1 MSILIELPPTAAFQL
16 QIMRDLGALVVD
28 QGTLLDRIDY
38 NIQESA
44 VKIEEG
50 TKQIVQAE
58 KTQKA
63 SRMFLCIIALVVL
76 IVVMLIVVIARNAM
90 K

>member
-1 MSILIELPPTAAFQL
+1 M
-16 QIMRDLGALVVD
+16 VD

-58 KTQKA
+58 KTQKS

-76 IVVMLIVVIARNAM
+76 IVVMLIVVIARNAF
-90 K
+90 

>member
-1 MSILIELPPTAAFQL
+1 
-16 QIMRDLGALVVD
+16 MRDLGALVVD

-38 NIQESA
+38 NVQESA

-50 TKQIVQAE
+50 TKQIVAAE

-63 SRMFLCIIALVVL
+63 SRMFLCIIGLVVL
-76 IVVMLIVVIARNAM
+76 IVVMLIVVIARNVM